1 MQYLGGYVLHNLQKK
16 KHAQTDSL
24 ESEQAMAQLKAGKL
38 QNITDSSKKLVS
50 ALNRGGLR
58 IITQP
63 AQQIFL
69 KPECHFRQFTSEND
83 LQRLDISG
91 ITHKAAS
98 DSDIVANYNLMISDV
113 ELEPDSHVRK
123 DVLHGIVSL
132 YINVR
137 SFSFAKD
144 IQRYMIAA
152 KQTKVRA
159 LCKEISISCKGEEQQ
174 RQD

>member
-1 MQYLGGYVLHNLQKK
+1 MFYTTCKK

-24 ESEQAMAQLKAGKL
+24 ESEQATAQLKAGKL
-38 QNITDSSKKLVS
+38 QNITHSSQKLVS
-50 ALNRGGLR
+50 ALNRGGLS

-69 KPECHFRQFTSEND
+69 KPECHFRQFTSENN

-91 ITHKAAS
+91 ITHKATS
-98 DSDIVANYNLMISDV
+98 DSDMLANHNLMISDV

-132 YINVR
+132 YINEC

-144 IQRYMIAA
+144 IIQ
-152 KQTKVRA
+152 
-159 LCKEISISCKGEEQQ
+159 
-174 RQD
+174 

>member
-1 MQYLGGYVLHNLQKK
+1 M
-16 KHAQTDSL
+16 
-24 ESEQAMAQLKAGKL
+24 ESEQAPALLKAGKL
-38 QNITDSSKKLVS
+38 QNITDSSQKLVS

-69 KPECHFRQFTSEND
+69 KPECLFTQFTSEND

-91 ITHKAAS
+91 ITHKATS
-98 DSDIVANYNLMISDV
+98 DSDILANYNLMISDV
-113 ELEPDSHVRK
+113 ELKLDSHVCK

-132 YINVR
+132 YINVC

-144 IQRYMIAA
+144 IIQ
-152 KQTKVRA
+152 
-159 LCKEISISCKGEEQQ
+159 
-174 RQD
+174 

>member
-1 MQYLGGYVLHNLQKK
+1 M
-16 KHAQTDSL
+16 
-24 ESEQAMAQLKAGKL
+24 
-38 QNITDSSKKLVS
+38 S

-69 KPECHFRQFTSEND
+69 KPECLFRQLTSEND

-91 ITHKAAS
+91 ITHKATS

-113 ELEPDSHVRK
+113 ELELNSHVRK
-123 DVLHGIVSL
+123 DVLHGVISL

-144 IQRYMIAA
+144 IIQRYKFAA
-152 KQTKVRA
+152 KQTKERA
-159 LCKEISISCKGEEQQ
+159 LCKEISTSCKGKEQQ

>member
-1 MQYLGGYVLHNLQKK
+1 M
-16 KHAQTDSL
+16 
-24 ESEQAMAQLKAGKL
+24 ESEQAPALLKAGKL
-38 QNITDSSKKLVS
+38 QNITDSSQKLVS

-69 KPECHFRQFTSEND
+69 KPECLFTQFTSEND

-91 ITHKAAS
+91 ITYKATS
-98 DSDIVANYNLMISDV
+98 DSDILANYNLMISDV
-113 ELEPDSHVRK
+113 ELKLDSHVCK

-132 YINVR
+132 YINVC

-144 IQRYMIAA
+144 IIQ
-152 KQTKVRA
+152 
-159 LCKEISISCKGEEQQ
+159 
-174 RQD
+174 